1 MSRIAAAILAGG
13 RGERLGGV
21 DKAQLKLGGRRL
33 IDHALDAAGDAEP
46 ILVLRAA
53 GARPLSLPAD
63 ITCLPD
69 LAVSLGGPLAGL
81 VAAVAHLMTVD
92 SPPDY
97 LLTLAVDTPF
107 HPKSFAAI
115 ARERLDQGDLAA
127 IAAYNGQAY
136 PTNALWRLAVLADL
150 PRRAMGGQAPRSMM
164 ALAGELGAIHLDWPE
179 EVGGNPFDNAN
190 TVFELMNLER
200 RAIRNFGLGKAN
212 QTR

>member
-1 MSRIAAAILAGG
+1 
-13 RGERLGGV
+13 
-21 DKAQLKLGGRRL
+21 
-33 IDHALDAAGDAEP
+33 
-46 ILVLRAA
+46 
-53 GARPLSLPAD
+53 
-63 ITCLPD
+63 
-69 LAVSLGGPLAGL
+69 VSLGGPLAGL